1 MVTSFKK
8 STSRTLR
15 KKRAH
20 WQKTFGGADQPLPP
34 HPVPEGLFFYQWLWK
49 INFSLFLTCCI
60 VNWFTFVQKSILLSS
75 WNYKVTFLYTEEIHL
90 CSNTHHQLQYALSSG
105 IIINLFQAF
114 QLLSWF
120 QVFRLQLIIAYISS
134 RNAWHRYIFIPLIS
148 VCCSW
153 WWLIFLCKLKVISCS
168 LNHSQNIQIWKNLC
182 LFGAFTLINS
192 RGISL

>member
-1 MVTSFKK
+1 M
-8 STSRTLR
+8 
-15 KKRAH
+15 
-20 WQKTFGGADQPLPP
+20 
-34 HPVPEGLFFYQWLWK
+34 
-49 INFSLFLTCCI
+49 
-60 VNWFTFVQKSILLSS
+60 NWFTFVQKSILLSS
-75 WNYKVTFLYTEEIHL
+75 WNYNVTFLYAEEIHL

-120 QVFRLQLIIAYISS
+120 QVFRLQLIMAYFRS

-148 VCCSW
+148 IYCSW

-168 LNHSQNIQIWKNLC
+168 LNHLQKIQIWKNLC
-182 LFGAFTLINS
+182 LFGAFPLINS